1 MQSRKSKVTT
11 IQLLCATLLWLSSL
25 MATAAAPSFVYIN
38 ANINTPGQNAV
49 IALAN
54 DGAGN
59 LTPVAG
65 SPFATGG
72 TGVAGV
78 GTLLNDIQ
86 WDSDGELAI
95 NAQGTLLFAVNGHS
109 NDISGFTVN
118 ADGSLIL
125 TPGSPF
131 PSHGTQPASIAY
143 RDDPSGIATMIV
155 ANKDSDPFQT
165 ESAPNFTSFSVDS
178 TGVPVWNSNSTLTLS
193 VGSSPWQFVMPKH
206 SKSFFAILF
215 TGNAID
221 TLRLSRAGKIV
232 MTGSLPTDA
241 ENGGGALNPK
251 SNALYVTLPIPHLI
265 NVMSYDTNYNLS
277 LVQTLDDP
285 GQAPCWAATNRA
297 GTRLYITE
305 TPSGTLSVY
314 DVSDPLAP
322 VLLQH
327 LQLAGTTKPYP
338 THVRFDPSE
347 SFLYVLNRHG
357 RLHVLDVA
365 GDGTLSE
372 IHTPYN
378 LALPSGKVPP
388 LGLAVVRNRSSGF

>member
-1 MQSRKSKVTT
+1 MQPRKAKETT
-11 IQLLCATLLWLSSL
+11 IQLLCVTLIWLSSL
-25 MATAAAPSFVYIN
+25 FATAATPSFVYIN
-38 ANINTPGQNAV
+38 ANINIPGQNAV

-59 LTPVAG
+59 LSPVAG

-78 GTLLNDIQ
+78 ATLLNDIQ

-109 NDISGFTVN
+109 NDLSGFTVN
-118 ADGSLIL
+118 VDGSLTLI
-125 TPGSPF
+125 PGSPF

-143 RDDPSGIATMIV
+143 RDDSGTGSSTMVI

-165 ESAPNFTSFSVDS
+165 ASAPNFTTFTLDS
-178 TGVPVWNSNSTLTLS
+178 TGVPTWNSNSTLILPA
-193 VGSSPWQFVMPKH
+193 GSSPWQFVMPKH

-221 TLRLSRAGKIV
+221 TLRLSRAGKV
-232 MTGSLPTDA
+232 RVASSLPTDA
-241 ENGGGALNPK
+241 ENGGGVLNPK
-251 SNALYVTLPIPHLI
+251 SNALYVTVPVPRFI
-265 NVMSYDTNYNLS
+265 NVMSYDTTNNLS

-285 GQAPCWAATNRA
+285 GSAPCWATTNRA

-314 DVSDPLAP
+314 DLSDPLAP
-322 VLLQH
+322 VFLQH
-327 LQLAGTTKPYP
+327 LELAGTTKPYP
-338 THVRFDPSE
+338 THVRFDPTE
-347 SFLYVLNRHG
+347 TFLYVLNRHG
-357 RLHVLDVA
+357 LLHVLDVA
-365 GDGTLSE
+365 GDGTLQE
-372 IHTPYN
+372 NRAPYN
-378 LALPSGKVPP
+378 LGLPNGRVPP
-388 LGLAVVRNRSSGF
+388 LGLAVLRK